1 MADMKSVDEGAEL
14 PEKRRPENPEEE
26 ELDPSKRQK
35 IEPLPEKNGIAG
47 KISSEL
53 DKNSSPEDEDVEN
66 EDDDDEDE
74 DEDEIV
80 DQKGKGVVIDLKG
93 KGKMVDEDDEDDEDD
108 DEDGSSD
115 DSSDSDLSGDEVDGS
130 DWEDD
135 PLLEVDLNNILPSR
149 TRKGGGRVNSG
160 VRFFGNDHST
170 GKDV

>member
-1 MADMKSVDEGAEL
+1 MADMKSVDEGAEFS
-14 PEKRRPENPEEE
+14 EKRRSENPEEE

-35 IEPLPEKNGIAG
+35 IEPLSEKNGVAG

-53 DKNSSPEDEDVEN
+53 DKHSSPEDEDGEN
-66 EDDDDEDE
+66 EDEVE

-80 DQKGKGVVIDLKG
+80 DRKGKGVEVDLKG
-93 KGKMVDEDDEDDEDD
+93 KGKMVDEDDEDDEDDD

-149 TRKGGGRVNSG
+149 TRKGSGRVNSG